1 MEEIGYMM
9 LQMLI
14 LFCSAQIL
22 GKIVKRIGMPE
33 IVGYILAGAI
43 FVNLCI
49 YTDLGKWLEFH
60 VNIVLRDHS
69 NFINVMGQLGLVFML
84 FGVGLETRL
93 GELLNIGKKAMVT
106 AILGIIFPFIGGIA
120 VYYLFGSDYRCAIM
134 VGTAIFAMSTVVSVN
149 LLQSFGV
156 IDSRVGK
163 LVVGIAIISD
173 ILCLI
178 LMAVN
183 SALVNPVD
191 DSMVILDIAMILAF
205 VVFVL
210 LFIWHAERRKHHR
223 ERIMEKLSLEFS
235 HMDLFII
242 AIIICLAFTASSYI
256 VGLSGIVGAFLAGM
270 YFAEFEKT
278 SHIIEK
284 FETLVKF
291 LLPFF
296 FIFVGLRLRLDEMSV
311 NALIIGIVLAVV
323 AVIAKFAGGYVGAKS
338 CGVTKETSKFVAS
351 CMIPRGDIAIVVA
364 SLALSMGL
372 FGTDLYAG
380 VIIMAVITQVCAL
393 PIMRR
398 TFEDVRTK
406 DPDMLVVD
414 EKSDLDAPA
423 VGLDEAEGLV

>member
-1 MEEIGYMM
+1 M
-9 LQMLI
+9 L
-14 LFCSAQIL
+14 
-22 GKIVKRIGMPE
+22 KR
-33 IVGYILAGAI
+33 
-43 FVNLCI
+43 
-49 YTDLGKWLEFH
+49 
-60 VNIVLRDHS
+60 
-69 NFINVMGQLGLVFML
+69 
-84 FGVGLETRL
+84 
-93 GELLNIGKKAMVT
+93 LNIYFREMYPIIPRLLLG
-106 AILGIIFPFIGGIA
+106 GIIFFEIYFIILLNNGVTDFRITAAEFIGGFT

-156 IDSRVGK
+156 MDSRVGK
-163 LVVGIAIISD
+163 LVIGIAIISD

-183 SALVNPVD
+183 SALVDPDEGSV
-191 DSMVILDIAMILAF
+191 VADIAIIMAF
-205 VVFVL
+205 VIFVL

-223 ERIMEKLSLEFS
+223 ERLMEKLSLEFS
-235 HMDLFII
+235 HLDLFMI
-242 AIIICLAFTASSYI
+242 AIIVCLAFTASSYI

-278 SHIIEK
+278 SHIIER

-323 AVIAKFAGGYVGAKS
+323 AIVAKFAGGYIGAKS

-380 VIIMAVITQVCAL
+380 VIIMAVITQVSAL

-406 DPDMLVVD
+406 DPDMLIV
-414 EKSDLDAPA
+414 EEESDLDALA
-423 VGLDEAEGLV
+423 VALDEAEGSV

>member
-1 MEEIGYMM
+1 MM
-9 LQMLI
+9 LQMFI
-14 LFCSAQIL
+14 LFCSAVVM
-22 GKIVKRIGMPE
+22 GKLVKRIGMPE

-49 YTDLGKWLEFH
+49 LTDLGHLLEFH

-93 GELLNIGKKAMVT
+93 GQLMNIGKKAMVT
-106 AILGIIFPFIGGIA
+106 AILGIIFPFIGGFA
-120 VYYLFGSDYRCAIM
+120 VYYIFGSDYRCAIM

-163 LVVGIAIISD
+163 LVIGIAIISD

-183 SALVNPVD
+183 SALVDPDEGSVIVD
-191 DSMVILDIAMILAF
+191 ISIILAF
-205 VVFVL
+205 VLFVL
-210 LFIWHAERRKHHR
+210 LFIWHTERRKHHR
-223 ERIMEKLSLEFS
+223 ERLLEKLSIEFS
-235 HMDLFII
+235 HLDLFML
-242 AIIICLAFTASSYI
+242 AIIVCLAFTTSSYI

-278 SHIIEK
+278 SHIVER

-323 AVIAKFAGGYVGAKS
+323 AIIAKFAGGYIGAKM
-338 CGVTKETSKFVAS
+338 CGVAKETSKFVAS

-380 VIIMAVITQVCAL
+380 VIIMAVITQVSAL
-393 PIMRR
+393 PIMKRM
-398 TFEDVRTK
+398 FEDVRTK
-406 DPDMLVVD
+406 DPEMLVVD
-414 EKSDLDAPA
+414 E
-423 VGLDEAEGLV
+423 

>member
-9 LQMLI
+9 LQMFI
-14 LFCSAQIL
+14 LFCSAVIL
-22 GKIVKRIGMPE
+22 GKLVKRVGMPE

-49 YTDLGKWLEFH
+49 YTDLGHLLEFH

-93 GELLNIGKKAMVT
+93 GQLMNIGKKAMVT
-106 AILGIIFPFIGGIA
+106 AILGIIFPFIGGFA

-163 LVVGIAIISD
+163 LVIGIAIISD

-183 SALVNPVD
+183 SALVDPD
-191 DSMVILDIAMILAF
+191 EGSVIADIAIILAF
-205 VVFVL
+205 VLFVL
-210 LFIWHAERRKHHR
+210 LFIWHTERRKHHR
-223 ERIMEKLSLEFS
+223 EKLLEKLSIEFS
-235 HMDLFII
+235 HLDLFML
-242 AIIICLAFTASSYI
+242 AIIVCLAFTVSSYI

-278 SHIIEK
+278 SHIIER

-296 FIFVGLRLRLDEMSV
+296 FVFVGLRLRLDEMTI
-311 NALIIGIVLAVV
+311 NALIIGVVLAVV
-323 AVIAKFAGGYVGAKS
+323 AIIAKFAGGYIGAKM

-380 VIIMAVITQVCAL
+380 VIIMAVITQVSAL
-393 PIMRR
+393 PIMKRM
-398 TFEDVRTK
+398 FEDVRTK
-406 DPDMLVVD
+406 DPEMLVID
-414 EKSDLDAPA
+414 E
-423 VGLDEAEGLV
+423 